1 MDTFDDEHTIL
12 RLFDFSADFALE
24 LAVSL
29 NFARLQRAPEGSKQ
43 STRDRCNQI
52 IDGCGMGFTKI
63 FCSHSIML
71 GNRSMHTEYDRFG
84 FAWKLRVPDWP
95 LFPLN
100 MRLRYVSNFSHGFSP
115 CSERQRLNS
124 YDSQSGG
131 KQQVFKRVG

>member
-1 MDTFDDEHTIL
+1 VLYVDTFNDEHTIL
-12 RLFDFSADFALE
+12 CLFDFSADFALK

-29 NFARLQRAPEGSKQ
+29 DFARLQRAPEGSQQ

-52 IDGCGMGFTKI
+52 IDGRGMGFSKI

-71 GNRSMHTEYDRFG
+71 GNRSMHTKDHRFG

-100 MRLRYVSNFSHGFSP
+100 VRLR
-115 CSERQRLNS
+115 
-124 YDSQSGG
+124 
-131 KQQVFKRVG
+131 